1 GCEVSSGA
9 PRTLRPRRSESR
21 GRDRQRAAAR
31 RRPRRK
37 TQTQTSAV
45 SRAIPAEA
53 GADGVCLARRKAQT
67 DSGLQ
72 SRGVASRGGD
82 QRPGDHRRI
91 RLDDAPARRAE
102 RQGGRME
109 KSCPY
114 RANSMSKKKV
124 DRTSGGQKRKRIE
137 VQPEA
142 GPDAGRRKLILIGA
156 GTLAATG
163 LGAVG
168 AYRAGW
174 FGSSR
179 SSSPLSS
186 Q

>member
-1 GCEVSSGA
+1 
-9 PRTLRPRRSESR
+9 
-21 GRDRQRAAAR
+21 
-31 RRPRRK
+31 
-37 TQTQTSAV
+37 
-45 SRAIPAEA
+45 
-53 GADGVCLARRKAQT
+53 
-67 DSGLQ
+67 
-72 SRGVASRGGD
+72 
-82 QRPGDHRRI
+82 
-91 RLDDAPARRAE
+91 
-102 RQGGRME
+102 
-109 KSCPY
+109 
-114 RANSMSKKKV
+114 MSKKKV

-186 Q
+186 QREAATRADHQTALSAANEMLERHAREFGNAQILIHAVRGLVQDFKITNVSKTVGN